1 MVTEDDASPV
11 IEVRGGLMGFPEYSR
26 FALIRMNDEGLV
38 YRLQSLENEAINF
51 VVVPAMVFFP
61 DYTPVVDDDVAARF
75 NLAGGADVLLL
86 LVVTLG
92 KTFAES
98 TVNLMAPLLLDPSA
112 RIAEQIIVENPE
124 LSVREP
130 LVAA

>member
-1 MVTEDDASPV
+1 
-11 IEVRGGLMGFPEYSR
+11 MGFPEYSR